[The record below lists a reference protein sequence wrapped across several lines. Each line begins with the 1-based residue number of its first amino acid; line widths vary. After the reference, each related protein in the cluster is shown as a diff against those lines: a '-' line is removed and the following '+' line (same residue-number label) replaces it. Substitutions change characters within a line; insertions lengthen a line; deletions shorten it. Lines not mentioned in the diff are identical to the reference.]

1 MNLEKTMKRI
11 LLLLLLCVHTMWP
24 AVETCA
30 AEIAERYPL
39 CTEHPVRK
47 VRLPELPDSLDAA
60 GKTEYVLAH
69 YWDGF
74 DFEDRTWIADTV
86 SMEQAFADW
95 AFILLNIPQE
105 IAVKHAGRPIAKA
118 AVDSP
123 MFVRFLE
130 IAGHY
135 FDDPG
140 SPYRS
145 EEIYIPIL

>member
-1 MNLEKTMKRI
+1 MLPKLPNVIRS
-11 LLLLLLCVHTMWP
+11 
-24 AVETCA
+24 
-30 AEIAERYPL
+30 
-39 CTEHPVRK
+39 VRNIPFGK
-47 VRLPELPDSLDAA
+47 FVCPELPDSLDAA

-123 MFVRFLE
+123 MFVRFWRLQA
-130 IAGHY
+130 IISTILVRLTVAKKFIFLY
-135 FDDPG
+135 WKRL
-140 SPYRS
+140 SPLRG
-145 EEIYIPIL
+145 